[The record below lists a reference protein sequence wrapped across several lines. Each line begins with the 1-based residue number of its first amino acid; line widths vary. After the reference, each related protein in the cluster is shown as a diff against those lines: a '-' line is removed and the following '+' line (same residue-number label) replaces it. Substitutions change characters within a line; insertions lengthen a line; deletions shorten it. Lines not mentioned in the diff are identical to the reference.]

1 MSNAVRPKVTE
12 ITVKFSD
19 ETTRVFP
26 GDGPMPLALFWE
38 DETVIDILGGF
49 YGDGSGN
56 HEMTYDE
63 LKTYFGT
70 KRADA
75 ICQPGQTVILTKEKI
90 ETLWTTPGDDGKLL
104 GLMLKLPRTK
114 SGG

>member
-1 MSNAVRPKVTE
+1 
-12 ITVKFSD
+12 
-19 ETTRVFP
+19 
-26 GDGPMPLALFWE
+26 MPLALFWE
-38 DETVIDILGGF
+38 EASVKDILGGF

-75 ICQPGQTVILTKEKI
+75 ICPGETVVLTKEKI
-90 ETLWTTPGDDGKLL
+90 GTLWDTTGDDGKLL
-104 GLMLKLPRTK
+104 GIMLKLPRTK